1 MTDLPVRP
9 FSTVLAEHRK
19 GMTMLELSR
28 LLAEVTAAVVEHKK
42 PGSVTLKINIRPLAS
57 DGTVVLS
64 DEIQAK
70 VPTADR
76 ASSIFYA
83 DDNGNL
89 TRSNP
94 NQPELPGMTVIDGGE
109 EAVSA

>member
-1 MTDLPVRP
+1 MTDLPTRP
-9 FSTVLAEHRK
+9 FAAVLAEHRK

-28 LLAEVTAAVVEHKK
+28 VLAELSAAVLAHRK
-42 PGSVTLKINIRPLAS
+42 PGSVTLRLTLKPLGA

-64 DEIQAK
+64 DEILAR

-83 DDNGNL
+83 DTSGNL
-89 TRSNP
+89 TRSRP
-94 NQPELPGMTVIDGGE
+94 NQPELPGMSVIDGGM
-109 EAVSA
+109 EAESA